1 MQSHYKTG
9 MNRRGEEY
17 YEQEDYDDYE
27 DDEEDSEEEEEEE
40 EEEPEISKEQQEFLS
55 LREQIKEKIR
65 QKLKKQSAT
74 AFGRQSQ
81 VNKKTMTND
90 KFGSFFGPSQPV
102 IASRVLD
109 ERRSILETNHT
120 VSRIPSSTSGSIKG
134 PASTTSEKKAHAQQ
148 VKVISEVKRKAQTLK
163 DMRDY
168 SFLLSDDADFPVSDK
183 EQQQQQQQPAVR
195 KPAPNSDGRS
205 AQASLKVKPPMG
217 KHMPAR
223 PVPNGHKMK
232 PSFVKNLQSKTRV
245 DTVKGAV
252 MSRSRPVSSE
262 NRKVVGGN
270 GSSRPVGHKPLP
282 SKVSSTPTGANRP
295 AKVVNDPTSKKKVL
309 SAVPHSSSQKNAYS
323 EQKRRP
329 SERMDEVRP
338 AQRQTLP
345 LSKPQMKP
353 SQKIPAR
360 DGRGDQLK
368 KKPKKRRIDED
379 EDEGNP
385 FDMIRKMFKYDPNK
399 YAGRDEGDDRCM
411 EAGFH
416 QIQKEE
422 EYSSKMG
429 FEEDEVERLKLE
441 EEERKVKMRKKQKL
455 LRQRERNL

>member
-27 DDEEDSEEEEEEE
+27 DDEEGSEEEEEEE
-40 EEEPEISKEQQEFLS
+40 EEEKEEPENSKEQQEFLS

-65 QKLKKQSAT
+65 QKLKKQSAS
-74 AFGRQSQ
+74 AFGRQPQ

-109 ERRSILETNHT
+109 ERRSIQETNHI

-134 PASTTSEKKAHAQQ
+134 PASTTSEKKAHVPQ
-148 VKVISEVKRKAQTLK
+148 VKLISEVKRKAQALK

-183 EQQQQQQQPAVR
+183 EEQQQQQQPAVR
-195 KPAPNSDGRS
+195 KPAPNFDGRA

-223 PVPNGHKMK
+223 SLPNGHKMK
-232 PSFVKNLQSKTRV
+232 TSFAKNLQSKTRL

-252 MSRSRPVSSE
+252 MSRSRPVLSE

-282 SKVSSTPTGANRP
+282 SKVSSTTTGANRP
-295 AKVVNDPTSKKKVL
+295 AKVMNDLTSKRKVL
-309 SAVPHSSSQKNAYS
+309 SAVPSQKNAYS
-323 EQKRRP
+323 EQKRRS

-353 SQKIPAR
+353 SQKLHVR
-360 DGRGDQLK
+360 DGREDQLK

-379 EDEGNP
+379 DPDEDDP
-385 FDMIRKMFKYDPNK
+385 IKMIRGMFRYDPK
-399 YAGRDEGDDRCM
+399 KFAAIDEGDDRCM
-411 EAGFH
+411 EADFH
-416 QIQKEE
+416 QILKEE
-422 EYSSKMG
+422 KHSSKLG
-429 FEEDEVERLKLE
+429 REEDEAELLKIE
-441 EEERKVKMRKKQKL
+441 EEERKEKMRKKQKL
-455 LRQRERNL
+455 RQRERNL